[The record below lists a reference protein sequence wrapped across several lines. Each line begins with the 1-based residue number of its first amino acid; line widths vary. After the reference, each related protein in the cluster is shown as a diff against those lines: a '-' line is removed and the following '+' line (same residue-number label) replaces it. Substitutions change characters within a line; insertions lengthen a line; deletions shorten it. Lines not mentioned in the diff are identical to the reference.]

1 MSQISL
7 KRKNEN
13 NEYKD
18 PKKPKIDT
26 SKCKS
31 RQFCTCCG
39 GRHDNLK
46 SREKNSDLYIWSK
59 NKNGEDQFLCY
70 WCDNNC
76 NKRSIFCDKNKSNNS
91 FNSLLY

>member
-46 SREKNSDLYIWSK
+46 SREK
-59 NKNGEDQFLCY
+59 
-70 WCDNNC
+70 
-76 NKRSIFCDKNKSNNS
+76 KS
-91 FNSLLY
+91 LKQL